1 MDKKK
6 ERHKIKAREKE
17 ANKYSSFES
26 LDDFIVDFE
35 AAIKYQVD
43 EVLADYQTY
52 DEIDP
57 ETEGEDVIYKATVQ
71 RSELAQVLPIID
83 IYFDRS
89 GSWNASHTAI
99 GKRAIATVQKEYA
112 EKGLCTLNIY
122 YFDDYV
128 TEDEHASFL
137 GHGGTNA

>member
-26 LDDFIVDFE
+26 LEDFIVDFE

-52 DEIDP
+52 D
-57 ETEGEDVIYKATVQ
+57 
-71 RSELAQVLPIID
+71 
-83 IYFDRS
+83 
-89 GSWNASHTAI
+89 
-99 GKRAIATVQKEYA
+99 
-112 EKGLCTLNIY
+112 
-122 YFDDYV
+122 
-128 TEDEHASFL
+128 
-137 GHGGTNA
+137 

>member
-89 GSWNASHTAI
+89 GS
-99 GKRAIATVQKEYA
+99 
-112 EKGLCTLNIY
+112 
-122 YFDDYV
+122 
-128 TEDEHASFL
+128 
-137 GHGGTNA
+137 